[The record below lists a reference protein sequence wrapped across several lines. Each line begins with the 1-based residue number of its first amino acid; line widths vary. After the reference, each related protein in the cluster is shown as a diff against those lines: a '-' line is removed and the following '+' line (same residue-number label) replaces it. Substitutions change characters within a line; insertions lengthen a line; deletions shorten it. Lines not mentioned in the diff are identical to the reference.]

1 MSGSLEAEL
10 CMLFALI
17 GARRRFSE
25 AFDGL
30 RRAVVAERLRWEWTR
45 SIRIRHYVTLDCLKS
60 PEESP
65 WMEMWRSGTDKN
77 FLTVTSLTKYG
88 RCMLVIRHTHDV
100 VFSSFYH
107 IPTYNRTEARSPRL
121 QHHHHVLGALLC
133 FYVDSVHGSLLYAFW
148 GTASYNV

>member
-1 MSGSLEAEL
+1 MSGSLEAEQWTL
-10 CMLFALI
+10 SAML
-17 GARRRFSE
+17 GARRRSSQ
-25 AFDGL
+25 AYDGL
-30 RRAVVAERLRWEWTR
+30 RRAIVAERLRWEWAR

-77 FLTVTSLTKYG
+77 FLTVTSLTKSSFSKLLN
-88 RCMLVIRHTHDV
+88 R
-100 VFSSFYH
+100 FSSFYH